1 MQKRRMEEKSK
12 TKPAVLKAM
21 RKYVRSEVGKQTRQQ
36 YIEAH
41 KEERAEY
48 NKKYQQDS
56 RARCK
61 KLGYCYVCKKRQGKL
76 KKYLADD
83 GTWKTRRLTI
93 CEVCS
98 EMNKMHSRKW
108 RGKDEKETSFHTEK
122 LY

>member
-1 MQKRRMEEKSK
+1 MEEKPKS
-12 TKPAVLKAM
+12 KPAVLKAM
-21 RKYVRSEVGKQTRQQ
+21 RKYVHSEVGKQTR
-36 YIEAH
+36 
-41 KEERAEY
+41 KEYVKLHRKERAEY
-48 NKKYQQDS
+48 NKKYQKDA

-61 KLGYCYVCKKRQGKL
+61 RLGYCYVCKKRPGKL

-98 EMNKMHSRKW
+98 EMNKKHSKKW
-108 RGKDEKETSFHTEK
+108 RGKDEQQKTGFHTEK